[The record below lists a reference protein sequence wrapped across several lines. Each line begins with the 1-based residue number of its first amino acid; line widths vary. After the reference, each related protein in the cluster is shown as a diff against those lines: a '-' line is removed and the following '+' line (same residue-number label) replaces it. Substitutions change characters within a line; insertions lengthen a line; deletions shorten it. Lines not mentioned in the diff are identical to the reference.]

1 MSASAKKVL
10 IVEDALSVGLAY
22 QAWLNKENF
31 DSTHVTTGQEALD
44 LLGTGEFKVV
54 LLDLQ
59 LPDIGGMEIM
69 DHIQSQ
75 RLPVTVVVVTSSG
88 SIQTAIDVM
97 RAGAYDYLVKPAAQ
111 ERLLT
116 TTKNAFERE
125 VLQETVTEITRPYKK
140 ANLNGFVGSSLPMV
154 AVYRMIEA
162 VGRSTAS
169 VFITGESGTGK
180 EVCAQSIHKSSA
192 RQNKPFVALNCAA
205 IPKDLIE
212 SEIFGHLKGAFTGA
226 TTSRDGAAFAAN
238 GGTLFLDEICEMD
251 LNLQSKL
258 LRFLQTGAVQKVGSD
273 KVEKVDVRILC
284 ATNRDPLTEVEE
296 GRFREDLYYRLH
308 VVPIHLP
315 PLRERDEDVVEIAE
329 VLLGQISEEEGRAF
343 TGFSDSAKQALLNHT
358 WPGNVRELQNVV
370 RNAVILN
377 EGTLVEAEMLTIMGT
392 PTRTAATAAAA
403 AAARPTTPSMAGTS
417 GGGGGGGG
425 PELLVNLGRSYDEIE
440 REIVEA
446 TIDHCQ
452 GSIPKAAEM
461 LQLSPSTIYRKRD
474 SWAAAA
480 AKAATQE

>member
-1 MSASAKKVL
+1 MTAAAKKIL

-22 QAWLNKENF
+22 QAWLNKAGLE
-31 DSTHVTTGQEALD
+31 SVHVTTGNDALEHLD
-44 LLGTGEFKVV
+44 SGDYKVV

-59 LPDIGGMEIM
+59 LPDIGGMDIM
-69 DHIQSQ
+69 EHVRSHN
-75 RLPVTVVVVTSSG
+75 LPVTVVVVTSSG

-116 TTKNAFERE
+116 TTKNALERE
-125 VLQETVTEITRPYKK
+125 VLQATVTEITKPYKK

-180 EVCAQSIHKSSA
+180 EVCAQAIHKSSS

-329 VLLGQISEEEGRAF
+329 ALLVQIAGEEGKEFGGYA
-343 TGFSDSAKQALLNHT
+343 DEAKAALLQHS

-377 EGTLVEAEMLTIMGT
+377 DGETVDADMLTITGT
-392 PTRTAATAAAA
+392 PNRATTGS
-403 AAARPTTPSMAGTS
+403 ARPVAKPADGS
-417 GGGGGGGG
+417 

-446 TIDHCQ
+446 TIAHCK

-474 SWAAAA
+474 NWAAAPEA
-480 AKAATQE
+480 